1 MKEKDE
7 ISETKDTIE
16 EGAGSPDTG
25 EESKTDP
32 GAGAEQDGSRKIS
45 AGEEEKEETEHTER
59 TERKERSFRPESADS

>member
-32 GAGAEQDGSRKIS
+32 GAGRAQRAVLCRRIPSVLS
-45 AGEEEKEETEHTER
+45 W
-59 TERKERSFRPESADS
+59 